1 MSQWRGM
8 TDAIMFRMT
17 RRAGLANRRV
27 DQMALLVPD
36 LEDAMDA
43 YIANMRLTFRVFEV
57 DERTSTFSGSSEHF
71 RIRIAVALAG
81 VLSIELIQPVSGST
95 LYSKHLDSRGPGL
108 HHMGVY
114 VTDLAKARRS
124 FARQRCELLLEGQI
138 NGLGKFAY
146 FDVPEMHCIL
156 EVLQFSL
163 SLPLF
168 LIQNAAV
175 YSGKRQQ
182 RK

>member
-1 MSQWRGM
+1 MSRVTPVRG
-8 TDAIMFRMT
+8 
-17 RRAGLANRRV
+17 LPNRRV
-27 DQMALLVPD
+27 NQIAVLVPD
-36 LEDAMDA
+36 LEAAMDA
-43 YIANMRLTFRVFEV
+43 YIANMQLRFKVFEA
-57 DERTSTFSGSSEHF
+57 DERTSTFSGSSEQF

-81 VLSIELIQPVSGST
+81 LLSIELIQPVAGTT
-95 LYSKHLDSRGPGL
+95 LYSQHLESRGPGL

-114 VTDLAKARRS
+114 VDDLAKAKKS
-124 FARQRCELLLEGQI
+124 LTRQRYELILEGQI

-168 LIQNAAV
+168 LIQNATV
-175 YSGKRQQ
+175 YSGKKQQ
-182 RK
+182 RN